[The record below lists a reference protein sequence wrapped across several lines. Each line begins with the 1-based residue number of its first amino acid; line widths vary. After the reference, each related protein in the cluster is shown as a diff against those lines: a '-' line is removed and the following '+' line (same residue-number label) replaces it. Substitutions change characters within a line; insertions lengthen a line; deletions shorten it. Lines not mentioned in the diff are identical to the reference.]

1 MFRRR
6 KDADRMKII
15 TAVGNPLLNDKLR
28 KIENINVIGKDIQY
42 QEGILEILEVQ
53 NDIDMIIISNLLPE
67 EINFKKL
74 ISEIIKIKNEI
85 EIIVI
90 LDEKND
96 EIEYFLSCNK
106 IYKIYYLNNNEIDC
120 FFEEIISK
128 IFNKNT
134 DILNRNN

>member
-74 ISEIIKIKNEI
+74 ISEIA
-85 EIIVI
+85 V
-90 LDEKND
+90 
-96 EIEYFLSCNK
+96 S
-106 IYKIYYLNNNEIDC
+106 
-120 FFEEIISK
+120 S
-128 IFNKNT
+128 
-134 DILNRNN
+134 